1 MAIKTRMWATAG
13 KCADAVH
20 RVVCDAAG
28 QASEVG
34 GHARYVASVRRR
46 LIVAVTTG

>member
-13 KCADAVH
+13 ESADAVH
-20 RVVCDAAG
+20 RVGCNPAG
-28 QASEVG
+28 QASAVR

-46 LIVAVTTG
+46 L